1 MKKLNKDVLIKL
13 EQLYYSSNQDFTK
26 PQLPGS
32 IQDVPNL
39 DDSKEY
45 KTQIEI
51 PAATTDSIPVSPVK
65 KEDAFEEPEIKTKKG
80 KNILREP
87 PDEDAKPEDVEVFDK
102 KGNEID
108 LDTLDTSELKEMISV
123 LEDSLF
129 EQDDPPE
136 GEEDEN
142 DMGEMAQANM
152 GEQNPATGED
162 PNIDPTQTQP
172 DPNAMMGGTDPNAAA
187 GMGNDPTAMGGGM
200 EMGMGGM
207 GEPPAKTA
215 EEVGKIFEL
224 KKIYSRLL
232 AIESQLSFSSEI
244 VLLKLRKYI
253 SQSIELFET
262 LIFNVDTFKDEID
275 DIIVMYYEFLE
286 QVYDIM
292 KRFYKIKQREE
303 KEEEDKRGKS

>member
-1 MKKLNKDVLIKL
+1 MKKLNKNVLTKL

-39 DDSKEY
+39 DDNKEY

-65 KEDAFEEPEIKTKKG
+65 KEDVFEEPEIKTKKG

-87 PDEDAKPEDVEVFDK
+87 PDEDSKPEDVEVFDK
-102 KGNEID
+102 KGKEID
-108 LDTLDTSELKEMISV
+108 LDTLDTTELKEMISV

-129 EQDDPPE
+129 EQ
-136 GEEDEN
+136 EDEKPSEEEKDEN
-142 DMGEMAQANM
+142 NMGEIAQDNM
-152 GEQNPATGED
+152 GEQNPATGVD

-172 DPNAMMGGTDPNAAA
+172 DPNTMMGGTDPNA
-187 GMGNDPTAMGGGM
+187 MMGGGF
-200 EMGMGGM
+200 

-244 VLLKLRKYI
+244 VLLKLRKFI
-253 SQSIELFET
+253 SQAIELFET
-262 LIFNVDTFKDEID
+262 LISNVDTFKDEID

-292 KRFYKIKQREE
+292 KRFYKIKQKEE
-303 KEEEDKRGKS
+303 KKENPRTNYKY

>member
-1 MKKLNKDVLIKL
+1 MKKLNKDALIKL

-26 PQLPGS
+26 PQLPGG
-32 IQDVPNL
+32 IQDVPDLSN
-39 DDSKEY
+39 DVDY
-45 KTQIEI
+45 KTQVEI
-51 PAATTDSIPVSPVK
+51 PAAASDSNPISPVR
-65 KEDAFEEPEIKTKKG
+65 KEDSFEEPEIKTKKG

-87 PDEDAKPEDVEVFDK
+87 PSEDSKPEDVEILDK

-108 LDTLDTSELKEMISV
+108 LDTLDTTELKEMISV

-129 EQDDPPE
+129 EQEDEKPAD
-136 GEEDEN
+136 EDEN
-142 DMGEMAQANM
+142 DMGAIAQDNM

-172 DPNAMMGGTDPNAAA
+172 DPNAMMGGDPTQTDPGMGTDPNA
-187 GMGNDPTAMGGGM
+187 MGGAD
-200 EMGMGGM
+200 MGMGGM
-207 GEPPAKTA
+207 GAPPAKTA
-215 EEVGKIFEL
+215 DEVGKIFEL

-244 VLLKLRKYI
+244 VLLKLRKFI

-262 LIFNVDTFKDEID
+262 LISNVDTFKNEID
-275 DIIVMYYEFLE
+275 DIIVLYYEFLE

-303 KEEEDKRGKS
+303 KEEDKKGKS

>member
-39 DDSKEY
+39 DDGKEY

-187 GMGNDPTAMGGGM
+187 GMGMDPNAMGGGF
-200 EMGMGGM
+200 

-262 LIFNVDTFKDEID
+262 LISNVDTFKDEID
-275 DIIVMYYEFLE
+275 DIIVIYYEFLE

-303 KEEEDKRGKS
+303 KEEDKRGKS

>member
-1 MKKLNKDVLIKL
+1 MKSIKKDIFVKL

-26 PQLPGS
+26 PQYPGG
-32 IQDVPNL
+32 IQDVP
-39 DDSKEY
+39 DISDEKEY

-187 GMGNDPTAMGGGM
+187 GMGMDPNAMGGGF
-200 EMGMGGM
+200 

-262 LIFNVDTFKDEID
+262 LISNVDTFKDEID
-275 DIIVMYYEFLE
+275 DIIVIYYEFLE

-303 KEEEDKRGKS
+303 KEEDKRGKS